1 MNKEE
6 FKDKL
11 RYTEVERLIRN
22 MHENSQFSN
31 PDVTLEERLQA
42 YYGTTGLSEA
52 SALQGLKEIREQ
64 NYDHVQR

>member
-22 MHENSQFSN
+22 MHENHQFREL
-31 PDVTLEERLQA
+31 DVTLEVRLQA
-42 YYGTTGLSEA
+42 YYETAMTEA
-52 SALQGLKEIREQ
+52 LALEALREIREQ
-64 NYDHVQR
+64 NYDHVRR